1 MNRRRTKQKYQ
12 TLVEG
17 FRKTGALTDEQAETF
32 ILMFRRCLVEA
43 EFEEVSRAM
52 HGVMEEWKTGGG
64 QYDHLLRAANN
75 LDVFEDPGEDAD
87 PPRLVAALAR
97 SQVTFKKGT

>member
-12 TLVEG
+12 TIVEG

-32 ILMFRRCLVEA
+32 LIMFRRCLIEA

-52 HGVMEEWKTGGG
+52 HGVMQGWKTGGG
-64 QYDHLLRAANN
+64 QYDHLLRAAND
-75 LDVFEDPGEDAD
+75 LDVFEDSGEDAD
-87 PPRLVAALAR
+87 PPGLVEALAR
-97 SQVTFKKGT
+97 SQIHFKDT